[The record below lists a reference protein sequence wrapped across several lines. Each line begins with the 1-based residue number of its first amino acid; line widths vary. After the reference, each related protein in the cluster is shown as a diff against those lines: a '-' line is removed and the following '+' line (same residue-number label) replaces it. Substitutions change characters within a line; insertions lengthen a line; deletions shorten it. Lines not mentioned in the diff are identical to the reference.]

1 MSSGCWCSSRTIPT
15 PTSPCASTVWLWL
28 TGLRALPTHHQRT
41 RLHDTV
47 AGAFFMPEG
56 AEPMTQPVWL
66 SRPIADAEFDLD
78 LRALIRLRT
87 GQLEAAG
94 DRARVVVVQGGDTP
108 DIINAAV
115 GFRITGDQPD
125 PLPPD

>member
-1 MSSGCWCSSRTIPT
+1 
-15 PTSPCASTVWLWL
+15 
-28 TGLRALPTHHQRT
+28 
-41 RLHDTV
+41 
-47 AGAFFMPEG
+47 MPEG
-56 AEPMTQPVWL
+56 AKPMTQPVWL
-66 SRPIADAEFDLD
+66 SRSIADAEFDLD

-115 GFRITGDQPD
+115 GFRITGDQPE
-125 PLPPD
+125 PFTPDWIKDHGLWFEVAFHAGGDDLTLVFVENGPGTELGVHALCLSLVWAEGA

>member
-1 MSSGCWCSSRTIPT
+1 
-15 PTSPCASTVWLWL
+15 
-28 TGLRALPTHHQRT
+28 
-41 RLHDTV
+41 
-47 AGAFFMPEG
+47 MPEG
-56 AEPMTQPVWL
+56 AKPMTQHVWL

-78 LRALIRLRT
+78 LRALIRHRT

-115 GFRITGDQPD
+115 GFRIAGEQPEPFTPDWIKDHGLWFEVAFNAGGDDLTLVFVENGPGTELGVHALCLSHVWAQD
-125 PLPPD
+125 A